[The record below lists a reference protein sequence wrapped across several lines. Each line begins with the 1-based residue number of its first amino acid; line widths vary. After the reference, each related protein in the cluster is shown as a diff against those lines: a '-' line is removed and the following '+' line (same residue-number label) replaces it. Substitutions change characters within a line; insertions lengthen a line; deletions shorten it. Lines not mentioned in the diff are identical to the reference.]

1 LSLKERFTKIRRYLG
16 ETEQGK
22 SVQKNGRRAA
32 ILIIVGL
39 IVYQI
44 FDIGWGEVMRS
55 LPDVPLFY
63 ILFVV
68 LYLSLPVAE
77 VFIYREV
84 WPLKR
89 KDLFRAFITK
99 KVYNDEVMGYSG
111 ELFLFIWGR
120 KRLNKP
126 ELDVLKNVRDNNILS
141 AITSTTV
148 AFTLV
153 GVLVFTGVLNL
164 EDVIGRVDLAY
175 FITAGVIIAVFVALL
190 IQFRRYVFGLPLKSA
205 LKVGGIYV
213 IRFVV
218 HNTLLVVQWAVVIPD
233 TPLSIWF
240 IFLAIVIV
248 VNRIP
253 FLPSRD
259 LVFLWAGIE
268 LSRMLEMAT
277 ASVAAMLLVSSAL
290 KKVTNLVLFLLI
302 SRQNAKSPSEEMN
315 PDQIEGP
322 KSQ

>member
-1 LSLKERFTKIRRYLG
+1 
-16 ETEQGK
+16 
-22 SVQKNGRRAA
+22 
-32 ILIIVGL
+32 
-39 IVYQI
+39 
-44 FDIGWGEVMRS
+44 MRS

-89 KDLFRAFITK
+89 KDLFKAFLTK

-120 KRLNKP
+120 KRLNRP
-126 ELDVLKNVRDNNILS
+126 ELEVLKNVRDNNILS

-164 EDVIGRVDLAY
+164 EDIIGRVDVAY
-175 FITAGVIIAVFVALL
+175 FITAGVIIAVFIALL
-190 IQFRRYVFGLPLKSA
+190 IQFRRYVLGLPLKSA

-213 IRFVV
+213 TRFLV

-240 IFLAIVIV
+240 IFLAIIIV

-302 SRQNAKSPSEEMN
+302 SRHNAKHPADEMN
-315 PDQIEGP
+315 Q
-322 KSQ
+322 SST